1 MLPCSEDA
9 NLLVGEESETR
20 VEEEEE
26 EAAAA
31 SEGPG
36 LLPNPN
42 YRIPSDPLWG
52 SHKPTP
58 LTACAYALS
67 LA

>member
-1 MLPCSEDA
+1 MLPCSEDT
-9 NLLVGEESETR
+9 NLLVGEESETSM
-20 VEEEEE
+20 EEEEE
-26 EAAAA
+26 EA

-36 LLPNPN
+36 LLPSPN

-58 LTACAYALS
+58 LTACAYTLS